1 MSQDKHVSV
10 KELISNIASNSTQ
23 VTSNAKDEIKVAQ
36 AMLNDPTYVVDIY
49 SKDGVCDH
57 YSPYEDTREMISDI
71 LESTTK
77 MSEEEAKEKSNNYK
91 FDRSTAS
98 SMVNF
103 SKEFVNTYLQTG
115 RKLPLGA
122 REKSNVALLRQIK
135 EEKKST
141 FPTPTGIDAGGNRT
155 YTISTSVTPEYET
168 VKVYGKCPS
177 YLKNKKDESNDK

>member
-10 KELISNIASNSTQ
+10 KELISNIANNSTQ

-57 YSPYEDTREMISDI
+57 YSPYEDTREMIGNI

-115 RKLPLGA
+115 RKRSG
-122 REKSNVALLRQIK
+122 
-135 EEKKST
+135 
-141 FPTPTGIDAGGNRT
+141 
-155 YTISTSVTPEYET
+155 
-168 VKVYGKCPS
+168 
-177 YLKNKKDESNDK
+177 